1 MDSTYPTDENLRL
14 IFAQGHE
21 AWLKTQLRETKRF
34 VVRFAIVTGIGIAW
48 VVGILLFVSSAND
61 GEPGCIRLEQGAT
74 IAQLV
79 QQDAIAPGTT
89 ECTEASAASLL
100 QPNSSGLSNPI
111 KIGLGLATLVV
122 ITIVL
127 AAGVETIRSQ
137 YKIRKFRAY
146 VLDHAEF
153 LEKYNRA

>member
-89 ECTEASAASLL
+89 ECTEASAASQL

>member
-21 AWLKTQLRETKRF
+21 AWLKTQLHETKRL

-48 VVGILLFVSSAND
+48 VVGMLLFVSSTND
-61 GEPGCIRLEQGAT
+61 GGPGCIRLEQGAT

-79 QQDAIAPGTT
+79 EQGAIAPGTT
-89 ECTEASAASLL
+89 ECTEASAASPL

-127 AAGVETIRSQ
+127 AAGVVTIRSL
-137 YKIRKFRAY
+137 YKISKFRAY